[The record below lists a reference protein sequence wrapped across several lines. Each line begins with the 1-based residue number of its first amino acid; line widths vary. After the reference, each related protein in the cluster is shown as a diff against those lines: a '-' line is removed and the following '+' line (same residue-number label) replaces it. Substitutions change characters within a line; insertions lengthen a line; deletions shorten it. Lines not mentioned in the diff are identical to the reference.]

1 MTKRVVIAL
10 VVFIAAIDAA
20 FVATGTQTISEF
32 LYLNSKQYP
41 IIAVI
46 AGILV
51 GHIWWP
57 VKPKQETKP

>member
-1 MTKRVVIAL
+1 VTKRIVIGFAL
-10 VVFIAAIDAA
+10 LIAAIDAA
-20 FVATGTQTISEF
+20 LVATGTQTISEF
-32 LYLNSKQYP
+32 LYLHSKHYP

-57 VKPKQETKP
+57 VKPKQEKCP